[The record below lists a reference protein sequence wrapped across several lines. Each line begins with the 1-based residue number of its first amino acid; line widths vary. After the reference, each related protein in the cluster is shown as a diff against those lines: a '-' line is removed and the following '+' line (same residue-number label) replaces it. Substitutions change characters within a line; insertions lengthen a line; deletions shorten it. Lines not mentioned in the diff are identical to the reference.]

1 MGLPLIDVRFTP
13 KSGHCRTTLGCPLCA
28 KSGHH
33 SQFTRDY
40 IVSSTCVSPSGKNSM
55 VAIKIA
61 TPHRE
66 LQSCATE
73 TPVVKA
79 QQI

>member
-1 MGLPLIDVRFTP
+1 
-13 KSGHCRTTLGCPLCA
+13 
-28 KSGHH
+28 
-33 SQFTRDY
+33 
-40 IVSSTCVSPSGKNSM
+40 M

-73 TPVVKA
+73 TPVVKIMIFA
-79 QQI
+79 APTSAWRIARDASTSMMMPDFTSTK